1 MQCEKN
7 GDLDNYK
14 LSVIIYANNETDSL
28 KKTISQIVQGVK
40 TAYEL
45 IIYLKNETCPAAKIL
60 QEIISMHPDWHIT
73 GVFQNDEDILE
84 STFKLMHSY
93 CSGTHCIVW
102 TADNEIAVSSL
113 LSIVEISLK
122 KRDALVCAA
131 KFYKNNSIKGYGVAR
146 MLVRKATNFL
156 VCILYRKKGKDF
168 FSIYQVF
175 PRNFLN
181 EMRFSAAKNFV
192 YESTLVPLKL
202 NKEYIEIPTDFHKRE
217 GGKSNFSY
225 RFYLKVTGMYIY
237 NIFRIWLT
245 PKRKLIQ

>member
-7 GDLDNYK
+7 AGLDNYK

-28 KKTISQIVQGVK
+28 KKTITQMVEGLQ
-40 TAYEL
+40 TQYEL
-45 IIYLKNETCPAAKIL
+45 IIYLKNENCPAAKTL
-60 QEIISMHPDWHIT
+60 REITALHPDWNIVCVH
-73 GVFQNDEDILE
+73 QNGSDILE
-84 STFKLMHSY
+84 STFKLMLQR

-131 KFYKNNSIKGYGVAR
+131 KFYKNNSMKGYGVAR

-202 NKEYIEIPTDFHKRE
+202 NKDYIEIPTDFQKRE

-237 NIFRIWLT
+237 NVLKIWLT
-245 PKRKLIQ
+245 PKRKLLK